1 MNPSNNRV
9 DLRGPHDAGEIIGYA
24 YRVYLRH
31 FAAMFALGL
40 TTVPLQMLAAVV
52 QDRAGG
58 TDGGTL
64 GVAALQVTGVL
75 VILLAI
81 GALIFAVNDV
91 VSGQRADF
99 GRSLDAA
106 FERFTALFSTN
117 ILGAVLAVLSVL
129 AIPYF
134 LARRRYDAAC
144 SIPYFIVRWTFGAQ
158 AVMVE
163 GKRNW
168 AALDASAAIV
178 RGRWWRTLGIL
189 LLVGLIA
196 AGPSIVA
203 GAAQALPP
211 VAAATIA
218 SGVSAL
224 VLPFVV
230 GAQTLLYFDS
240 RTRTLQAAAV
250 AAPAGVPAGDE
261 EAAEGGSGDDGDA
274 SGRGDQ

>member
-1 MNPSNNRV
+1 VTAPPRGHGV
-9 DLRGPHDAGEIIGYA
+9 DLRAPHDAGEIIGYA

-31 FAAMFALGL
+31 FGAMFGLGL

-64 GVAALQVTGVL
+64 GVGALQVASVL
-75 VILLAI
+75 VILLAV

-91 VSGQRADF
+91 ASEQRADF

-106 FERFTALFSTN
+106 FERYTALLATN
-117 ILGAVLAVLSVL
+117 LLGGVLAFLSVL

-134 LARRRYDAAC
+134 LVRRRFDAAC
-144 SIPYFIVRWTFGAQ
+144 SIPYFVVRWTFGAQ

-163 GKRNW
+163 GKRHW

-178 RGRWWRTLGIL
+178 KGRWWRTLGIL
-189 LLVGLIA
+189 LLVGMIA
-196 AGPSIVA
+196 LGPSILAA
-203 GAAQALPP
+203 GAQALPP
-211 VAAATIA
+211 IAAATIS

-240 RTRTLQAAAV
+240 RARTLQAAA
-250 AAPAGVPAGDE
+250 AAMPVGGAPEEEE
-261 EAAEGGSGDDGDA
+261 EARGDDDDGT
-274 SGRGDQ
+274 GREDQ